1 MNDRQ
6 AGDPTFVQITTSV
19 LGSEILLYALDER
32 GDVWRFDDQTRAAAT
47 RATIALLEEMLRR
60 EAHALVE
67 SHRAAAFQL
76 GRRSAEPGG

>member
-32 GDVWRFDDQTRAAAT
+32 GDVWRFDDQTRQWV
-47 RATIALLEEMLRR
+47 LLPRERR
-60 EAHALVE
+60 
-67 SHRAAAFQL
+67 
-76 GRRSAEPGG
+76 